1 MKEEVYLK
9 EWNLTTLFKGG
20 SDSPQLADL
29 MEQMQNEIQQLTGE
43 INYLSLSEN
52 HLIEKTVERLLRD
65 LGHIQLTLSQVTSFI
80 TCLLAEN
87 PKDKKA
93 MALQGKNASVK
104 AAYSS
109 VHHRFQQFLSTIE
122 KTSWDELLETESLK
136 NHRFILSEWRENA
149 DSPLSIETENV
160 IADLMVD
167 GYHAWSDLYRSIVN
181 NLRVTI
187 EINGTKTEYSIGQ
200 ATNLRSSPDKE
211 VREKAFRALEINW
224 TDQEETMS
232 RIINHII
239 GFRLQTDKAR
249 GTLTGLQKPLRDNRI
264 KEETLQAMWK
274 VVSENKQPF
283 VDYLD
288 LKAKLAGNDQMP
300 SYDFWAPSRANSTS
314 IGYQEAAEFILQQFH
329 QFGPELE
336 SFARFAF
343 EKGWI
348 EASNRPDK
356 AALAFCA
363 GFPLTNESRVFLTY
377 DGSMT
382 SILTLA
388 HELGHAFHNKA
399 MKSADPLNRKYGMT
413 TAETAST
420 FTEMIVLDAAIKQT
434 KIADE
439 KLSLLDEKIKRSVMN
454 FMNLHSRFLFE
465 ERLYEARKEGMLA
478 ADQLNELMQVA
489 LMEGYAGSMSHLPIH
504 SWISTPHF
512 YITSSPFYNFP
523 YTFGYLFSVSLYA
536 KALDEGK
543 EFEQRY
549 LALLRDTGKMT
560 VEELA
565 MKHLGED
572 ITQEAFWKKGM
583 ALCIKDA
590 EDFIRLSSLKSVTQ
604 TD

>member
-9 EWNLTTLFKGG
+9 EWNLTTVFKGG
-20 SDSPQLADL
+20 SDSPQLVEL
-29 MEQMQNEIQQLTGE
+29 MEKMQNEIQQLSEE
-43 INYLSLSEN
+43 INYLSLSKN
-52 HLIEKTVERLLRD
+52 HFIEKMIERFLRG

-87 PKDKKA
+87 PKEKKA
-93 MALQGKNASVK
+93 VALQGKNASVK

-109 VHHRFQQFLSTIE
+109 VLHRFQQFLSSME
-122 KTSWDELLETESLK
+122 QTSWNELLETESLK
-136 NHRFILSEWRENA
+136 KYRFILSEWRENA
-149 DSPLSIETENV
+149 NSPLSTETENV
-160 IADLMVD
+160 ISDLMVD

-187 EINGTKTEYSIGQ
+187 ELNGTKKEYSVGQ

-211 VREKAFRALEINW
+211 VREKAFLALEKNW
-224 TDQEETMS
+224 TNQEETMS
-232 RIINHII
+232 RIINHIT
-239 GFRLQTDKAR
+239 GFRLQTDKSR

-264 KEETLQAMWK
+264 TEETLQAMWK
-274 VVSENKQPF
+274 IVTRHKQPF

-300 SYDFWAPSRANSTS
+300 SYDFWAPFRENSTS
-314 IGYQEAAEFILQQFH
+314 IGYQEAVEFILQQFH

-336 SFARFAF
+336 SFARSAF

-348 EASNRPDK
+348 EAANRPDK
-356 AALAFCA
+356 AAVAFCA
-363 GFPLTNESRVFLTY
+363 GFSLTDESRVFLTY

-388 HELGHAFHNKA
+388 HELGHAFHNEA
-399 MKSADPLNRKYGMT
+399 MKSADPLNRQYGMT

-434 KIADE
+434 ESADE

-465 ERLYEARKEGMLA
+465 ERLYETRKEGMVA
-478 ADQLNELMQVA
+478 ADQLNEMMQDA
-489 LMEGYAGSMSHLPIH
+489 LTEGYAGSISDLPIH

-536 KALDEGK
+536 KALEEGK

-572 ITQEAFWKKGM
+572 ITQEGFWEKGM
-583 ALCIKDA
+583 ALCVKDA
-590 EDFIRLSSLKSVTQ
+590 EDFIRVSSLKLVT
-604 TD
+604 